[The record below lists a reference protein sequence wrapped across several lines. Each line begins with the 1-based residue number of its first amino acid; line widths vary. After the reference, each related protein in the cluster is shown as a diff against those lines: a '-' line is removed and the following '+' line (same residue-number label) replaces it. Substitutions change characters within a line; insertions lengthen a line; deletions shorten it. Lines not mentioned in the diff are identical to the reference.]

1 MNTLYVLSGT
11 ARSRFTLIFKG
22 KLFRYHIVLAEGEFS
37 LVFPFEKEAE
47 IDELVD
53 ILPAGQEKV
62 EVAVEDVAKMF
73 GVKEEQ
79 GM

>member
-1 MNTLYVLSGT
+1 MNSLYVLSGK

-22 KLFRYHIVLAEGEFS
+22 KLFRYHILLAEGEFS
-37 LVFPFEKEAE
+37 FVFPFEKEAE

-53 ILPAGQEKV
+53 ILPAGHDKV
-62 EVAVEDVAKMF
+62 EVAVEDVERMF

>member
-1 MNTLYVLSGT
+1 MNTIYVLSGT

-22 KLFRYHIVLAEGEFS
+22 KLFRYHIVLAEGEFN

-62 EVAVEDVAKMF
+62 EVAVEDIGKMF